1 MGNYEMLKN
10 RFGDHEFLEIKEV
23 AALLR
28 YKEKSVRDRLTD
40 RSFPIMSIKLVN
52 RRVFKL
58 AHVANYLDR
67 IEADAAMA
75 HGPGAVR

>member
-1 MGNYEMLKN
+1 MLKN

-23 AALLR
+23 AELLR

-58 AHVANYLDR
+58 AHVADYLNQ
-67 IEADAAMA
+67 IEADAASA
-75 HGPGAVR
+75 HDPNAKR